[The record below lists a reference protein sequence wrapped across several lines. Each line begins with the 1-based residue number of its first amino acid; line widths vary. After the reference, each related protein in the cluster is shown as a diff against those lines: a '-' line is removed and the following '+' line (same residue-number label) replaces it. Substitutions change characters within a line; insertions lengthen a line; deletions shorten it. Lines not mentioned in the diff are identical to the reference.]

1 MMSFMHTGFNA
12 RSVDHLFTR
21 WWCPLCTQA
30 LMQMKLRLLF
40 PLSLPVPLVL
50 PLRFQWQARSAAIAL
65 CFLQE
70 FYGFSC
76 DIQVVTICNHS
87 CTWSRGPTSFLF
99 PWKCSHPSA
108 ICWKDCSFPVD
119 WIWHP
124 CQKLTGCRYMDLFLG
139 AQFYSIGLYVCPCT
153 GTNLI

>member
-1 MMSFMHTGFNA
+1 
-12 RSVDHLFTR
+12 
-21 WWCPLCTQA
+21 
-30 LMQMKLRLLF
+30 MQMKLRLLF

-87 CTWSRGPTSFLF
+87 CTWCEVGAQRHSCSRGNAVIQVPFVEKTALSQL
-99 PWKCSHPSA
+99 
-108 ICWKDCSFPVD
+108 
-119 WIWHP
+119 
-124 CQKLTGCRYMDLFLG
+124 
-139 AQFYSIGLYVCPCT
+139 IGFGILVK
-153 GTNLI
+153 N